1 MQCARSYPYLSLRL
15 VFLLLGIRVIFLGIF
30 ALFHPALLHADE
42 HVGDVE
48 RLLLQLGDDQA
59 LGGDLGLALL
69 GSVEERLSKK
79 DR

>member
-1 MQCARSYPYLSLRL
+1 MQCARSYPYLSLKL
-15 VFLLLGIRVIFLGIF
+15 VFLLGIWVIILLGLFV
-30 ALFHPALLHADE
+30 LFHPALLHADE

-59 LGGDLGLALL
+59 LGGDLGFALL
-69 GSVEERLSKK
+69 GSVRGRFSKK